1 MICEYCKQ
9 VPHHPHCPLAHE
21 PKSNHYCFICGNG
34 IYDGEEYIEN
44 DDGEYIHYDCPTT
57 GELVGFLGYEIKTMR
72 GDSY

>member
-9 VPHHPHCPLAHE
+9 VPHHPHCPFAPE